1 MRVLKINL
9 KKLGY
14 NKYYEHIPHIMNI
27 LNGKKAPVL
36 SRKYEEQLRMMFKEI
51 QTQNREGKDTSMKWI
66 ELHRHISYP
75 FISVVMA
82 LLAIPLSI
90 RSSRH
95 GGLLFCVGV
104 NLAMGFVFSFLYAMS
119 ISLGKGGTF
128 DPILAAWGPNI
139 LFTALGFYL
148 LLTMDSEKAFPI

>member
-1 MRVLKINL
+1 MSLSQLYQKI
-9 KKLGY
+9 
-14 NKYYEHIPHIMNI
+14 
-27 LNGKKAPVL
+27 
-36 SRKYEEQLRMMFKEI
+36 QI
-51 QTQNREGKDTSMKWI
+51 QSLEGKDTTMEWI
-66 ELHRHISYP
+66 ELHRNISYP

-104 NLAMGFVFSFLYAMS
+104 NIAMGFMFSFIYAMS
-119 ISLGKGGTF
+119 ISLGRGGTF
-128 DPILAAWGPNI
+128 DPILATWGPNL
-139 LFTALGFYL
+139 LFTVLGFYL